1 MARTSKILLGL
12 LGAAA
17 AGVAI
22 GLLIAPDRGTETR
35 KRVQRTASDWYDSL
49 GNLLSNAK
57 GELEEVKGK
66 VKHGKTVAEHKVNKL
81 KESFS

>member
-1 MARTSKILLGL
+1 MAKKSKILLGI

-22 GLLIAPDRGTETR
+22 GLLLAPEKGSAMR
-35 KRVQRTASDWYDSL
+35 KRVKRTANDWASSL
-49 GNLLSNAK
+49 SSMFSNAK
-57 GELEEVKGK
+57 GELEELKGK
-66 VKHGKTVAEHKVNKL
+66 AKQSKAAAEDKVNKL